1 MTVLAFVWVEV
12 ERERVQ
18 FYLLN
23 NKKKKERE
31 SRPRLTRLYRLLLL
45 LLLLVVCVFVYLT
58 ILAVVSYSVDK
69 ESREKANGKYM
80 KYISVIK

>member
-18 FYLLN
+18 FFLLN

-31 SRPRLTRLYRLLLL
+31 SRPRLTRLYRLLL